1 MTILIECFTLFSII
15 NKTSKCMPVSL
26 LFSGNV
32 ITRESFP
39 KVICHSWKKITLIA
53 IIITQHKSYNTKGT
67 IFKNAHFSITS
78 RYSCIFPCTKPIAY
92 LLNMKTYTFP
102 LEKECIET
110 FGLSTPNLCMS
121 MLVTRFGVQNIDE
134 RYDDLF
140 F

>member
-92 LLNMKTYTFP
+92 LLNENIHIPIRERMYRNVWVINPKPLYVNARDTFWGT
-102 LEKECIET
+102 K
-110 FGLSTPNLCMS
+110 
-121 MLVTRFGVQNIDE
+121 
-134 RYDDLF
+134 Y
-140 F
+140 